1 MSDLSELKI
10 DGRVAAPTDA
20 DWDQARLAWN
30 LAVDQR
36 PQAVVFV
43 ESAGDVA
50 ETVRFAADNG
60 LRVAGQG
67 SGHGAAPLPP
77 LDGTIL
83 LKTERMRGV
92 SIDPEERTARVEA
105 GVLSLELAEAA
116 GEHGLASL
124 PGSSPDVGVIG
135 YTLGG
140 GLSWFGRQHGFACN
154 SVTGI
159 DLVTAAGEARSVT
172 AVDDPDLFWALRGG
186 GGGYAIVTAL
196 HLALL
201 PIADVYAG
209 IMIFPA
215 ELGAAAFRAYRD
227 WAAGTP
233 EQVTSIARLLRPP
246 PIPDVPEPLRG
257 KALIT
262 IDAACIGDREAGE
275 ALIAPLRDS
284 IGEPIMDNF
293 DQIPAAGLSRIHMDP
308 EQPVPGLTT
317 HAPIGELSDAAI
329 DAFVANGPG
338 PETGSTLLL
347 AELRQL
353 GGALARRS
361 ESSGALDKLDF
372 PFVMS
377 AVGALMAPDAKETV
391 PRDLARIDEAM
402 APFRAEGG
410 YFNFVDGPCD
420 VDAILPAETCS
431 RLAEVKRKWDPDDMI
446 VGNHAVALD
455 PAA

>member
-1 MSDLSELKI
+1 MADLSGLRI
-10 DGRVAAPTDA
+10 DGRVAVSADP

-30 LAVDQR
+30 LAVDQQ
-36 PQAVVFV
+36 PEAVVFA

-50 ETVRFAADNG
+50 KTVSFAAANG
-60 LRVAGQG
+60 LKVAGQG
-67 SGHGAAPLPP
+67 TGHGAGPLPP

-83 LKTERMRGV
+83 LKTERMRGIEV
-92 SIDPEERTARVEA
+92 DSEERSARVEA
-105 GVLSLELAEAA
+105 GVLSAELAEAA
-116 GEHGLASL
+116 GSHGLCSL

-135 YTLGG
+135 FTLGG
-140 GLSWFGRQHGFACN
+140 GLSWLGRQYGFACN
-154 SVTGI
+154 SVKAI
-159 DLVTAAGEARSVT
+159 ELVTAAGEAKTVD

-209 IMIFPA
+209 ILIFPA
-215 ELGAAAFRAYRD
+215 ELGAGAFRAYRE
-227 WAAGTP
+227 WAAGAP
-233 EQVTSIARLLRPP
+233 EEVTSIARLLRPP

-262 IDAACIGDREAGE
+262 IDAAFTGGREAGE
-275 ALIAPLRDS
+275 KLIAPLRA
-284 IGEPIMDNF
+284 IGEPLMDSF
-293 DQIPAAGLSRIHMDP
+293 DQIAAAGLCRIHMDP

-317 HAPIGELSDAAI
+317 HAPVGELSDEAI

-353 GGALARRS
+353 GGALARRT
-361 ESSGALDKLDF
+361 EGAGALDKLDF

-377 AVGALMAPDAKETV
+377 AVGALMAPDAGETV
-391 PRDLARIDEAM
+391 PRDLARIEEAM

-410 YFNFVDGPCD
+410 YFNFVDSPCD
-420 VDAILPAETCS
+420 VDAILPAETCA
-431 RLAEVKRKWDPDDMI
+431 RLAEVERQWDPDGTI
-446 VGNHAVALD
+446 VANHSVALD

>member
-1 MSDLSELKI
+1 MSNLSELEI
-10 DGRVAAPTDA
+10 DGRVATPADP
-20 DWDQARLAWN
+20 DWDEARLAWN

-36 PQAVVFV
+36 PEAVVFAG
-43 ESAGDVA
+43 SADDVA
-50 ETVRFAADNG
+50 KTVRFAADNG
-60 LRVAGQG
+60 LKVAGQG
-67 SGHGAAPLPP
+67 TGHGAAPLPP
-77 LDGTIL
+77 LEGTVL
-83 LKTERMRGV
+83 LKTERMRNV
-92 SIDPEERTARVEA
+92 SVDPEERTARVEA
-105 GVLSLELAEAA
+105 GVLSAELAEAA
-116 GEHGLASL
+116 GAHGLASL

-154 SVTGI
+154 SVVGI
-159 DLVTAAGEARSVT
+159 DVVTAEGEQRSVT
-172 AVDDPDLFWALRGG
+172 AAADPNLFWALRGG

-215 ELGAAAFRAYRD
+215 ELGADAFRAYRD

-233 EQVTSIARLLRPP
+233 EEVTSIARLLRPP
-246 PIPDVPEPLRG
+246 PVPTVPEPLQG

-275 ALIAPLRDS
+275 ALIAPLRES
-284 IGEPIMDNF
+284 VGEPIMDNF
-293 DQIPAAGLSRIHMDP
+293 DQIPAAGLCRIHMDP
-308 EQPVPGLTT
+308 EQPVPGLGR
-317 HAPIGELSDAAI
+317 HAPIAELSDAAI

-353 GGALARRS
+353 GGALARRT
-361 ESSGALDKLDF
+361 EGAGALDKLDF

-377 AVGALMAPDAKETV
+377 AIGALIAPDAAETV
-391 PRDLARIDEAM
+391 PRDLERIGSAM
-402 APFRAEGG
+402 APFAATGG
-410 YFNFVDGPCD
+410 YFNFADSPCD
-420 VDAILPAETCS
+420 VDAILPAETCA
-431 RLAEVKRKWDPDDMI
+431 RLAEVKRQWDPDGTI
-446 VGNHAVALD
+446 VANHAVALD
-455 PAA
+455 LAA